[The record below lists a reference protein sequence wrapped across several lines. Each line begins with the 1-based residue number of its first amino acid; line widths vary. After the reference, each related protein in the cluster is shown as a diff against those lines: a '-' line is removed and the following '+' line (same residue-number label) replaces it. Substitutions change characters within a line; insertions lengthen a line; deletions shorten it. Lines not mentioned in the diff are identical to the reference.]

1 MEQILSLNRETQNAR
16 KNGQIS
22 LFSNQTKIETPSLK
36 LPEIEP
42 ADKKK
47 FLVGKKNC

>member
-1 MEQILSLNRETQNAR
+1 MRER
-16 KNGQIS
+16 MVKS
-22 LFSNQTKIETPSLK
+22 VYSSNQTKIETPSLK